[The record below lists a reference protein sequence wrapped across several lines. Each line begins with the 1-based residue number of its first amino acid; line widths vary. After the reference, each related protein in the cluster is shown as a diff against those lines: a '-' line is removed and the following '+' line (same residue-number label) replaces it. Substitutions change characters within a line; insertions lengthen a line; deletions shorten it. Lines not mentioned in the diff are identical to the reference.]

1 MPLSRF
7 SKGARDAF
15 GQSNLEEC
23 KPPLSRFSGG
33 VQDAFEQVFQRN
45 AGCF

>member
-1 MPLSRF
+1 MPLGRF
-7 SKGARDAF
+7 SKRARDAF

-23 KPPLSRFSGG
+23 KPLLGRFSGG
-33 VQDAFEQVFQRN
+33 VQDAFGQVFQRN